1 MPAPWGLQ
9 LGRSQGN
16 LANRRFNECPLN
28 ENINRAIEELVALGD
43 VHPYLLADG
52 TIELRPWPASPELSQ
67 KVAQILSRAGVREL
81 RPWVWGVVDAERA
94 TEPP

>member
-1 MPAPWGLQ
+1 M
-9 LGRSQGN
+9 
-16 LANRRFNECPLN
+16 N
-28 ENINRAIEELVALGD
+28 ENVNRAMEELAALGG

-67 KVAQILSRAGVREL
+67 KVAHILERAGIREL
-81 RPWVWGVVDAERA
+81 RPWVWGVAERIGA